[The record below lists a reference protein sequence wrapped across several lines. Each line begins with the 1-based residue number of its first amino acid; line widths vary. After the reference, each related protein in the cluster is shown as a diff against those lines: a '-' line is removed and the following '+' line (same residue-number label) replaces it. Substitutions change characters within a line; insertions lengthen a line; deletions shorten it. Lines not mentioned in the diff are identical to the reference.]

1 MKTRRNGAYNESI
14 NKRLERTYLR
24 SQIYLHHHLTVSP
37 HHRPSQFH
45 QKGDDHRC
53 LVGKR
58 DTITRNTQE
67 SQWLIENTQK
77 GAFSL
82 GLQQAEN
89 LGEGIIKKWKLL
101 ITFGEIP
108 EDKGPKS
115 WFPGDCRG
123 ADSSISHRARMMNTQ
138 VWTLFRGWPESFLFT
153 LPQLLQAKNFIKPG
167 LFISITRNTTIYL
180 QGKNVILTCKAH
192 AIL

>member
-1 MKTRRNGAYNESI
+1 M
-14 NKRLERTYLR
+14 
-24 SQIYLHHHLTVSP
+24 
-37 HHRPSQFH
+37 
-45 QKGDDHRC
+45 
-53 LVGKR
+53 VGKR

-115 WFPGDCRG
+115 
-123 ADSSISHRARMMNTQ
+123 
-138 VWTLFRGWPESFLFT
+138 
-153 LPQLLQAKNFIKPG
+153 
-167 LFISITRNTTIYL
+167 
-180 QGKNVILTCKAH
+180 
-192 AIL
+192 